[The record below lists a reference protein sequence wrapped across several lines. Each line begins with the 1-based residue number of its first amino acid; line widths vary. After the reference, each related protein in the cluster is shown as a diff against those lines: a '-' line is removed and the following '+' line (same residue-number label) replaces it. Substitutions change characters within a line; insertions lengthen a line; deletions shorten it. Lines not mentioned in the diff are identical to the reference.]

1 MSKEIATK
9 ETLRNYKKVYIRL
22 FKYVLEFKLIFSLSI
37 VAIILMALADTSFL
51 ALIKKITDEGFVS
64 NADNLTRL
72 IPIILIFIV
81 LIRASARFF
90 STYALRWIS
99 RKIVQKLRFDIFK
112 NLMKLPISY
121 FDRNT
126 TGVLVSKITY

>member
-22 FKYVLEFKLIFSLSI
+22 FKYALEFKLIFSLSI

-72 IPIILIFIV
+72 IPIILIFFVYLIV
-81 LIRASARFF
+81 FKIPSYSLLNLLVFMIASGIVIRKK
-90 STYALRWIS
+90 Y
-99 RKIVQKLRFDIFK
+99 KK
-112 NLMKLPISY
+112 
-121 FDRNT
+121 
-126 TGVLVSKITY
+126 